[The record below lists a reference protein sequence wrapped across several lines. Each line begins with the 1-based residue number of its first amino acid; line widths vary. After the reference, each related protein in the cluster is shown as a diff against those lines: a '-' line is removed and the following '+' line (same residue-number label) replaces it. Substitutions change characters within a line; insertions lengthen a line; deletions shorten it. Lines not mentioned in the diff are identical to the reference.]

1 TSRPQAQKE
10 RSVPTALV
18 AGGNRGIGLCITRCL
33 LAEGYAVA
41 ILATR
46 PEPAELIEELRESGD
61 VIYVQGSVAEQ
72 ESHERYVQAAL
83 QRWGRIDLL
92 VNNAGVAPT
101 VRADILE
108 AEEESFDRVLGINL
122 RGPYFLTQRVA
133 KVMRAQEPLEPAA
146 PAEAGIRGTIINV
159 SSTSA
164 VTVSTNRGEYC
175 VSKAGVAMATQL
187 FAARL
192 APEGIPVYEVR
203 PGVIATDMTAGVKEK
218 YDQQCADG
226 MAPIPR
232 WCTPAD
238 VAGAGVQLASRRM
251 PYSCGEIINVDGG
264 IHIPRL
270 LPPHRSASCRPGR
283 AEAQSGR
290 GDREASRG
298 VLRWPPQ
305 PTSPVPRRSPST

>member
-1 TSRPQAQKE
+1 M
-10 RSVPTALV
+10 PTALV
-18 AGGNRGIGLCITRCL
+18 TGGNRGIGLGITRSL

-133 KVMRAQEPLEPAA
+133 NVMRAQEPLEPAA

-218 YDQQCADG
+218 YDQQFADG
-226 MAPIPR
+226 LAPIPR
-232 WCTPAD
+232 WGTPAD
-238 VAGAGVQLASRRM
+238 VAGAVVQLAAGRM
-251 PYSCGEIINVDGG
+251 PYSTGEIINVDGG
-264 IHIPRL
+264 MHIPRL
-270 LPPHRSASCRPGR
+270 
-283 AEAQSGR
+283 
-290 GDREASRG
+290 
-298 VLRWPPQ
+298 
-305 PTSPVPRRSPST
+305 